1 MVVTIKNKDLHKKI
15 FKEINKFEDKAILY
29 YKKGDIKKGK
39 TFEKK
44 ADKLYDNNYN
54 KMFEV
59 KRSKN

>member
-15 FKEINKFEDKAILY
+15 FKEINKFEDKAILC
-29 YKKGDIKKGK
+29 YKKGDIKKGI

-44 ADKLYDNNYN
+44 ADKLYANNYN

-59 KRSKN
+59 KRSKK